1 MPEAKEKWDDV
12 GSRFSEIARH
22 IRQRYDANIAFSE
35 DEAKKVDDAL
45 RQLGDSLDASFTAIG
60 DSMRDPEIRVELKQ
74 AGIAVADAVAA
85 TFSDVAEEIKK
96 AVRK

>member
-45 RQLGDSLDASFTAIG
+45 RQLGDS
-60 DSMRDPEIRVELKQ
+60 MRDPEIRVELKQ